1 MKKRYESPVAELVEV
16 ACEDV
21 ILASIGDT
29 SIGDTEFE
37 EDGGFDN
44 WDE

>member
-21 ILASIGDT
+21 ILASVSNPDI
-29 SIGDTEFE
+29 E
-37 EDGGFDN
+37 ED
-44 WDE
+44 WEVEVE